1 MAYLKINN
9 VDFSDCVAMLKV
21 GKQQKFKSMETAAGN
36 LLVKPINSKYVLEVG
51 FIPLTVEDMRR
62 LQPHINKL
70 TVSISFLAP
79 DTNEL
84 KTINCMLSTQL
95 VEYYTIQQNGEI
107 LYKPF
112 SLQFQQL

>member
-9 VDFSDCVAMLKV
+9 VDFSDCVAVLKV

-36 LLVKPINSKYVLEVG
+36 MLVKPINSKYIVEVG
-51 FIPLTVEDMRR
+51 FIPLTVDDMKR
-62 LQPHINKL
+62 LQAHIGKL
-70 TVSISFLAP
+70 TVSISFLEP
-79 DTNEL
+79 TTNAL
-84 KTINCMLSTQL
+84 KTINCMLTTNL
-95 VEYYTIQQNGEI
+95 VEYYTIQSDGTI